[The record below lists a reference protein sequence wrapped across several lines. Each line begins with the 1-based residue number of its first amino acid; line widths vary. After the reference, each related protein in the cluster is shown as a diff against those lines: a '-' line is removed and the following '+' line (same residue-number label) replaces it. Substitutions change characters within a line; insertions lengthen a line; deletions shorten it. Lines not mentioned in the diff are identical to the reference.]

1 MVSFERERGVSR
13 VLGAVVWSGLV
24 RVYVLYPYS
33 VGQRAENLLGGS
45 RSTETGNGPGL
56 YERQIICTEWIT
68 TTKLTD

>member
-33 VGQRAENLLGGS
+33 VGREQRTYWVVAD
-45 RSTETGNGPGL
+45 RQKRATGLAYTSG
-56 YERQIICTEWIT
+56 R
-68 TTKLTD
+68 